1 MGEGLVALLPVG
13 EEEELRSAG
22 GLPVEGRAVP
32 LLVFLLPRHPQGL
45 GGDLFEVSLPG
56 QEQVDRVGG
65 HVLLLR
71 HLLRQLILEEN
82 LRAAV
87 LPVGFLHRL
96 QLPDDLLLNPGGLGD
111 EVGQVGDVLFQ
122 LLGLGGA
129 L

>member
-1 MGEGLVALLPVG
+1 M
-13 EEEELRSAG
+13 
-22 GLPVEGRAVP
+22 
-32 LLVFLLPRHPQGL
+32 
-45 GGDLFEVSLPG
+45 
-56 QEQVDRVGG
+56 DRVGG